1 MAETVRIPGIADGA
15 DRETVLVGVVDV
27 ALLAGLVLLGQ
38 LSHGQNPLADPLGAL
53 EAIAPFVLAWIVVAP
68 FAGVYARE
76 TLTSLATTVRVTAV
90 GWLAAA
96 NVGFLLRASPWFE
109 GGIAWAFP
117 LVMTGLGLLLLV
129 GWRLAYVVLVG
140 GRR

>member
-1 MAETVRIPGIADGA
+1 MVETVRIPGIGSGA
-15 DRETVLVGVVDV
+15 ERGAVLVGLADV
-27 ALLAGLVLLGQ
+27 ALLAALVLLGQ

-53 EAIAPFVLAWIVVAP
+53 EAIAPFVLGWVVVAP

-76 TLTSLATTVRVTAV
+76 TLSSPATAARVTTI

-96 NVGFLLRASPWFE
+96 NVAFILRASPVFE

-117 LVMTGLGLLLLV
+117 LVMTGMGLVLLV
-129 GWRLAYVVLVG
+129 GWRLGYVVLAN